1 MVITHLYVLGDNII
15 VVEYLMLQFVFYVL
29 NVLLIP
35 YLHILEIVELDLV
48 ELDRIDK

>member
-29 NVLLIP
+29 NVLLIS